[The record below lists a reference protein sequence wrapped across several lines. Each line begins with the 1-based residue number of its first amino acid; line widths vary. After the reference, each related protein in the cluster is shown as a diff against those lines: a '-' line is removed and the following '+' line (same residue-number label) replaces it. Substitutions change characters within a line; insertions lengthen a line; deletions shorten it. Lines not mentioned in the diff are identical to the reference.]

1 MNKKNKILK
10 TPEEEVSEEETS
22 TIQELKERLE
32 ELEIPF
38 KKKMLFC
45 ELVDILKANRIQIS
59 VADRKKAYQEIIDL
73 YKVQNPAKYA
83 SKEKELQTKLNA
95 IK

>member
-1 MNKKNKILK
+1 MPK
-10 TPEEEVSEEETS
+10 TSEEEVSEEETS

-38 KKKMLFC
+38 KKKILFC
-45 ELVDILKANRIQIS
+45 ELVDILKANKLPVSAI
-59 VADRKKAYQEIIDL
+59 DRRKAYREIIEL

-83 SKEKELQTKLNA
+83 SKEKELQAKFNA